1 MKANKNSLVFIVKCY
16 KITSHIPT
24 KRVSYMD
31 KLKKPLLIAALVL
44 DVGITIFLFVISI
57 LILAKVIPAAT
68 LNEAINNSQGLIRYL
83 LKNPTVYLVAFVI
96 PLFVLLAGNVVG
108 LILYVRKTSAKA
120 APAQLDDL
128 TPEQKEALRQELLK
142 DLGAPKEEEK

>member
-1 MKANKNSLVFIVKCY
+1 MNKV
-16 KITSHIPT
+16 
-24 KRVSYMD
+24 
-31 KLKKPLLIAALVL
+31 KKPLIIAALVL
-44 DVGITIFLFVISI
+44 DVGVTIFLFVISI

-68 LNEAINNSQGLIRYL
+68 LNEAINSSTGLIRYL

-108 LILYVRKTSAKA
+108 LIFYVRKTSAQA

-142 DLGAPKEEEK
+142 DLSNKDE